1 MRARLAA
8 LLLALPGVATAQGA
22 QAPARGAASITP
34 ADVQRRIRSPAMPSS
49 PTTSA
54 WNVAIAPG
62 RPKWN
67 PESYKQVVTGAGG
80 VP

>member
-1 MRARLAA
+1 ME
-8 LLLALPGVATAQGA
+8 
-22 QAPARGAASITP
+22 
-34 ADVQRRIRSPAMPSS
+34 
-49 PTTSA
+49 
-54 WNVAIAPG
+54 NVANAPG